1 MQVKLC
7 MLEHNL
13 QAGCFLDHIYPPY
26 EERATSND
34 PLDWIVASRHQVFL
48 DVYQLPCSWCFS
60 EPRCLLLSDSSLMLK
75 FSVLY
80 YLNKLFDK
88 KKR

>member
-48 DVYQLPCSWCFS
+48 DVY
-60 EPRCLLLSDSSLMLK
+60 
-75 FSVLY
+75 
-80 YLNKLFDK
+80 
-88 KKR
+88 